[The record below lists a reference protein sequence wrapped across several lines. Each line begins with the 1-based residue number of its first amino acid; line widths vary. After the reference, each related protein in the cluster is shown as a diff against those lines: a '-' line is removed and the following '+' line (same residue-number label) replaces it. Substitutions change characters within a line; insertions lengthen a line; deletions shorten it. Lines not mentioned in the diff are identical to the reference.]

1 MICLIKF
8 LDKSKLLFKLTICPH
23 YVAPAIL
30 YKTKISII
38 QNNLLAK
45 ILMFLCILCSVL
57 KISFS
62 FLRRIVVHN
71 INDTGSFKTSLK
83 KFELPVNK
91 YEINLGHFKN
101 NHGFKMVLLNFII
114 DFRLRHSLQSTSIL
128 KINNII

>member
-30 YKTKISII
+30 YKKISII
-38 QNNLLAK
+38 QNNLLAN

-57 KISFS
+57 EISFS

-71 INDTGSFKTSLK
+71 INDTGSFKTSTLK

-101 NHGFKMVLLNFII
+101 NHDFNMVL
-114 DFRLRHSLQSTSIL
+114 
-128 KINNII
+128 

>member
-1 MICLIKF
+1 
-8 LDKSKLLFKLTICPH
+8 
-23 YVAPAIL
+23 
-30 YKTKISII
+30 
-38 QNNLLAK
+38 
-45 ILMFLCILCSVL
+45 MFLCILCSVI

-71 INDTGSFKTSLK
+71 INDTGSFKTSTLK
-83 KFELPVNK
+83 KFELPVSK

-101 NHGFKMVLLNFII
+101 NHGSKMVLLNFII